1 MKKVIFVLL
10 LVISFG
16 CKKEKAKSE
25 EPTFKI
31 ISSDSISLG
40 DEHQIRHSRIS
51 NNNFSIAVNYSL
63 DDSIDTHQ
71 SVIKLEND
79 GKIINSSK
87 VNFNHSLTDYVE
99 CNDGFYTIETL
110 RVTMGK
116 SYTHDFLCKYDN
128 NWNKLW
134 EKELKTEKY
143 PAGNS
148 FISLNKDK
156 SITLISDAKNN
167 NQYGLSIK
175 KLQSNGELVT
185 NSFYSEFSDPLTITT
200 TSEHDILISTF
211 SKKSNY
217 PALILTK
224 INGEI
229 LWKST
234 LNETIIPKQIKQLK
248 DNSFILIGTKY
259 IENSRQK
266 VVVVKL
272 NSKGQIIW
280 KKESSKH
287 YYEEAGNI
295 IISDNNY
302 LITASVN
309 LYKDGESF
317 PYIFK
322 INKDGKLMSEKRFN
336 FELSESSTPLIIKND
351 KYLTLISVNRIVN
364 SNDPFENYISINRIS
379 KTN

>member
-1 MKKVIFVLL
+1 MKKVVFVLL

-16 CKKEKAKSE
+16 CKKEKAESE

-40 DEHQIRHSRIS
+40 YDHNIRLFKS
-51 NNNFSIAVNYSL
+51 
-63 DDSIDTHQ
+63 
-71 SVIKLEND
+71 END
-79 GKIINSSK
+79 NNKFLLNYAIDDTLETTEFIVSLTDNGRMINSSK
-87 VNFNHSLTDYVE
+87 VNFNHLLTDYVKSI
-99 CNDGFYTIETL
+99 DGFYTIETL

-116 SYTHDFLCKYDN
+116 NYTHDFLCKYDN
-128 NWNKLW
+128 KWNKLW
-134 EKELKTEKY
+134 EKELKTEKH

-148 FISLNKDK
+148 FICLNKDK
-156 SITLISDAKNN
+156 SLTLVSDAHKE
-167 NQYGLSIK
+167 NQYGVILEQFDFNGNLISSIFHK
-175 KLQSNGELVT
+175 EYGNPYT
-185 NSFYSEFSDPLTITT
+185 LTSTA
-200 TSEHDILISTF
+200 DNNILIITLNE
-211 SKKSNY
+211 KSDY
-217 PALILTK
+217 PTLILTK

-287 YYEEAGNI
+287 YYEETGNI
-295 IISDNNY
+295 IVSDNNY

-322 INKDGKLMSEKRFN
+322 INKDGKLISEKRFN
-336 FELSESSTPLIIKND
+336 FELSESSTPLLVKNR
-351 KYLTLISVNRIVN
+351 KYLTLISLNRIVN
-364 SNDPFENYISINRIS
+364 SNDPFENYISINRIA
-379 KTN
+379 KIN

>member
-40 DEHQIRHSRIS
+40 YDHHIRLFKSKND
-51 NNNFSIAVNYSL
+51 NNKFLLNYVIDDTLETTEFIVSL
-63 DDSIDTHQ
+63 TD
-71 SVIKLEND
+71 N
-79 GKIINSSK
+79 GRIINSSK
-87 VNFNHSLTDYVE
+87 VNFKHFLTDYVE

-134 EKELKTEKY
+134 EKELKTEKH

-148 FISLNKDK
+148 FICLNKDK
-156 SITLISDAKNN
+156 SLTLVSDAKNN

-185 NSFYSEFSDPLTITT
+185 NSFYSEFNDPLTITT

-217 PALILTK
+217 LTLILTK

-234 LNETIIPKQIKQLK
+234 LNESIIPKQIKQLK

-280 KKESSKH
+280 KKELSKH

-295 IISDNNY
+295 IVLDNNY
-302 LITASVN
+302 LFSSSVN
-309 LYKDGESF
+309 LNKNGRTF
-317 PYIFK
+317 PYIFE
-322 INKDGKLMSEKRFN
+322 INNDGKLIMEKRFS
-336 FELSESSTPLIIKND
+336 FELSSPSTPLIIKND
-351 KYLTLISVNRIVN
+351 KYLTLISLNRTVN

-379 KTN
+379 KTD